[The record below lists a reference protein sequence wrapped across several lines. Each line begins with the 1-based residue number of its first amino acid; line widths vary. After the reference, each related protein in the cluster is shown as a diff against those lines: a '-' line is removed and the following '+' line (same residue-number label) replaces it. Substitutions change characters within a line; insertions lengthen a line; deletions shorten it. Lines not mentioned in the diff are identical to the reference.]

1 MSRRTMR
8 STERV
13 NDKVPTGYGDVRVGQ
28 RSRWRPT

>member
-13 NDKVPTGYGDVRVGQ
+13 NDKVPAGRLIVRVGQ
-28 RSRWRPT
+28 RGR